1 MSDSNPSTFAMGEPE
16 GLMCS
21 DLQGWHRYRV
31 LFERGRIRVDGK
43 SCHVSVDR
51 ISLAFGQSSSAHLVE
66 TSTMLSLSSFG
77 DVCLTW

>member
-16 GLMCS
+16 GLVRS
-21 DLQGWHRYRV
+21 DLQGWHRHGV
-31 LFERGRIRVDGK
+31 LIERGRIRVDGE

-51 ISLAFGQSSSAHLVE
+51 ASLAFGQSSLAHLVE

-77 DVCLTW
+77 DICLTW